1 MAILITVKY
10 LSATST
16 KGARLKAIMANSRG
30 GTTTAISP
38 FDHGCN
44 YGNPWRAAEKVIN
57 KWEKEVGTNHNGG
70 EWVFDLI
77 GEDYQYQDIVKAY
90 YRHAEEVTA

>member
-16 KGARLKAIMANSRG
+16 KGARLKAIMGDRRG
-30 GTTTAISP
+30 GTITAISP

-44 YGNPWRAAEKVIN
+44 YGNPWRAAKKVIS
-57 KWEKEVGTNHNGG
+57 KWEKEVAPNYDGG

-77 GEDYQYQDIVKAY
+77 GEDYQYQDIIKAY
-90 YRHAEEVTA
+90 YRHGEETR